1 MAVSGTVQSQP
12 GGRVDPLRLARFVRR
27 ATFVGGVLAGTWF
40 FLQFGTRWVPP
51 DMDTVPSIPPG
62 SWCVVDRWSMGLRV
76 GSDVFARTPAGEL
89 LSRVGAIDQRGIVLE
104 HPDPATVHPDSRD
117 FGPIPR
123 ASVLATVV
131 VVFPPEARHDGR
143 RRGR

>member
-1 MAVSGTVQSQP
+1 
-12 GGRVDPLRLARFVRR
+12 LA
-27 ATFVGGVLAGTWF
+27 
-40 FLQFGTRWVPP
+40 
-51 DMDTVPSIPPG
+51 I

-89 LSRVGAIDQRGIVLE
+89 LSRVVAIDERGIVLE
-104 HPDPATVHPDSRD
+104 HPNPTTVQRDSSD

-123 ASVLATVV
+123 TAVLATVV
-131 VVFPPEARHDGR
+131 VVFPPEVRHDGS